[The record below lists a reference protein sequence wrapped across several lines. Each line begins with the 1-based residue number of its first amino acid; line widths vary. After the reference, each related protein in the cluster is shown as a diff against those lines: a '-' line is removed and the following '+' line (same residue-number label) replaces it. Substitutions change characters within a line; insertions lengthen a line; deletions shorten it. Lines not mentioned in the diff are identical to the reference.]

1 MNAEAVAQRR
11 RLSMMELTAN
21 GSSAAGGGGGG
32 GERGDTNFLTPLAAA
47 LHSVS
52 TTCLASDR
60 NPLRPLS
67 LIHRSPSA
75 SCLPT
80 TTDAVMLSL
89 PNGVIASTN
98 RETPPV
104 SASTSPAHQ
113 NGGIPAGTGDGSS
126 TAGLTQPSALVP
138 TIMVTPASMETPPG
152 TPATKKTPPASIV
165 TPVTIETPPLTIVTP
180 VTMETPL
187 VTPAII
193 ATPPTMANGV
203 TPVHLSQNE
212 LFQVPTL
219 TPHDHHPLNKAE
231 GNDLGSAVRS
241 HSRLMQKREDCDETA
256 V

>member
-1 MNAEAVAQRR
+1 MNAEAEAQRR

-21 GSSAAGGGGGG
+21 GSSVAGGGG
-32 GERGDTNFLTPLAAA
+32 GERGDANFLTPLAAA

-52 TTCLASDR
+52 TTCLATDR
-60 NPLRPLS
+60 NPLRPVS
-67 LIHRSPSA
+67 LIPRSPSA

-80 TTDAVMLSL
+80 TTDAAMLSL

-98 RETPPV
+98 REAPPV

-113 NGGIPAGTGDGSS
+113 NGAIPAGTGDGSS

-152 TPATKKTPPASIV
+152 TPATKKTPPVSIV
-165 TPVTIETPPLTIVTP
+165 TPVTIETPPVTIVTP
-180 VTMETPL
+180 VTMETPP
-187 VTPAII
+187 VTPATI

-212 LFQVPTL
+212 LFQAPTL
-219 TPHDHHPLNKAE
+219 TLHDHHPLNKAE

-241 HSRLMQKREDCDETA
+241 HSRLMQKREDCYETA